1 MASGT
6 INLTKSA
13 SSGRYIEGKID
24 WTSTADPFTGTS
36 SVTAKLY
43 VRKGHTDMALTEATD
58 GIWSYKLTVD
68 GTEWTGT
75 ASKAVLEDW
84 VFLTTRTV
92 SSILHGTG
100 GAKSITISGSVTAP
114 TGTLFEGH
122 TTKGSKTVALDTITR
137 TTTINS
143 LTCTKNGQKHDYV
156 DGTITAVYTT
166 YNNEYYN
173 RYIVNVN
180 VNGALKEIYSK
191 KLDKKDAKQHQEVLD
206 FTVENRLSKLYA
218 AVPNSTKVTISV
230 TFQTYS
236 DSKYTSQ
243 TGSDQS
249 LEITLSLPTSVV
261 PTINEFKVIPVNTN
275 KWIDSLTTKI
285 FVAGLSGA
293 TATLSATAGSGAN
306 LKSTTITYDNTT
318 TETVKL
324 DVSTLKKSDNI
335 KFTAKALD
343 TRGRSA
349 TVEKTI
355 SVLSYSAPAITSMRA
370 ERGTYGNNVWKADGS
385 GTAVKLVFKTTL
397 ELTDYDNAY
406 NVEFEIDGSPKEPS
420 NSATTELKSATDYTV
435 YFLDVDGEAS
445 RTLTMT
451 ATDSVGKTGTAK
463 LTIPTVHITMEFND
477 SGKGIAFGKTSEME
491 EGFEC
496 AWDAEFHGTV
506 KRIRADGSILSL
518 DDTGWIDIGT
528 STSVTATEKTEFGH
542 YIGCAYRV
550 VNGNHVYVAFNVKA
564 TRSDKAVIVNSE
576 AIPVDYRPKLQPYA
590 IAALSSDRV
599 ARILVTPD
607 GEVAIDWIHYVND
620 TVEPTSHTATWID
633 GYIDYFI

>member
-6 INLTKSA
+6 ISLPKSA
-13 SSGRYIEGKID
+13 TSGRFIEGKID
-24 WTSTADPFTGTS
+24 WVSTANTSSGTS

-43 VRKGHTDMALTEATD
+43 VKKGHTDMALTEATD

-75 ASKAVLEDW
+75 ASKAVLEEW
-84 VFLTTRTV
+84 VLLTTRTV

-137 TTTINS
+137 ATTINS
-143 LTCTKNGQKHDYV
+143 LTCSSDYV
-156 DGTITAVYTT
+156 NGTITAYYTPQS
-166 YNNEYYN
+166 NAYYN
-173 RYIVNVN
+173 RYIVYVN
-180 VNGALKEIYSK
+180 VNNALEEIYRK
-191 KLDKKDAKQHQEVLD
+191 NLDTKSAIQQQEPLD
-206 FTVENRLSKLYA
+206 FTIENRFTKIYA
-218 AVPNSTKVTISV
+218 AVPSSATVTIRV
-230 TFQTYS
+230 TFQTFTNS
-236 DSKYTSQ
+236 NYTSQ
-243 TGSDQS
+243 VGSDQS
-249 LEITLSLPTSVV
+249 REITLTLPVTVT
-261 PTINEFKVIPVNTN
+261 PTINNFTVTPENTISWLKSKN
-275 KWIDSLTTKI
+275 IY
-285 FVAGLSGA
+285 VAGLSGA
-293 TATLSATAGSGAN
+293 KASLTAAAGSGAD
-306 LKSTTITYDNTT
+306 LKSTTITYDGTSHEAVELN
-318 TETVKL
+318 
-324 DVSTLKKSDNI
+324 VSTLKKSGENI

-349 TVEKTI
+349 TKDTYI
-355 SVLSYSAPAITSMRA
+355 NVLSYSAPAVTSMQA
-370 ERGTYGNNVWKADGS
+370 ERGTYNNGWTAGDSGNDI
-385 GTAVKLVFKTTL
+385 KLVFKTTL
-397 ELTDYDNAY
+397 SLSANGNRYNAT
-406 NVEFEIDGSPKEPS
+406 FKIDGSAKTPS
-420 NSATTELKSATDYTV
+420 NSTTTGLETANEYTA
-435 YFLDVDGEAS
+435 YFLNVDGETS
-445 RTLTMT
+445 HTLTLT

-477 SGKGIAFGKTSEME
+477 SGQGIAFGKTSEHNA
-491 EGFEC
+491 FEC

-506 KRIRADGSILSL
+506 KRIRADGTILSL

-528 STSVTATEKTEFGH
+528 STSVTTTERTGFGH

-607 GEVAIDWIHYVND
+607 GEVAIDWIRYVND